1 MSHGQSNPVPAEAE
15 PREARPGPAEAPP
28 LRRRPTPK
36 RRSAWIMR
44 IVVLLLV
51 AAAVAL
57 FAVASKKK
65 PISVDMATVE
75 RGAVKDEIS
84 SSTAGEV
91 MAERKATVRAELSAR
106 VLAVKHKRGER
117 VAAGDVILQLETDD
131 LDARLRQAQATL
143 EAQRAQLAQA
153 EAHAQAAR
161 HTAEREKI
169 LVDHG
174 AESPRIAEDAETQAR
189 EAEAAA
195 RGARAGIEQNEAAVQ
210 VAKVARSHGTLTAP
224 FDGLLSDVFVD
235 PGEQAQ
241 VGMALFEIVDDSSL
255 HVEATIDEADIA
267 RVRVGQAA
275 SLRLDALPKHPIPGV
290 VSKLDPTVR
299 TDPKGARTLRL
310 EVAVSDLANAR
321 AAGVRPG
328 MSANVDVVVAEK
340 DDVLSLPTSVIIGRG
355 TKRSVYVVENGIV
368 RERNIETGISSWERT
383 EVISGLRQGDRVVA
397 TLNAKGLADG
407 APATPSGEKP

>member
-1 MSHGQSNPVPAEAE
+1 M
-15 PREARPGPAEAPP
+15 PAEAPP
-28 LRRRPTPK
+28 PRRRAAAK
-36 RRSAWIMR
+36 RRSPWGWR
-44 IVVLLLV
+44 IVVLVGV
-51 AAAVAL
+51 AAVIAVLAI
-57 FAVASKKK
+57 ASKKK
-65 PISVDMATVE
+65 PISVEIATAL

-91 MAERKATVRAELSAR
+91 MAERKATVRAEISAR

-117 VAAGDVILQLETDD
+117 VATGDVILQLDTAD
-131 LDARLRQAQATL
+131 LDARLRQSQATL

-153 EAHAQAAR
+153 QAHAEAAR
-161 HTAEREKI
+161 HTAAREKT
-169 LVDHG
+169 LVDRG
-174 AESPRIAEDAETQAR
+174 AESPRVAEDAETAAR

-267 RVRVGQAA
+267 RVKVGQAA
-275 SLRLDALPKHPIPGV
+275 SLRLDALPKHPIAGV

-321 AAGVRPG
+321 GAGVRPG

-340 DDVLSLPTSVIIGRG
+340 DNVLHLPTNVVIGRG
-355 TKRSVYVVENGIV
+355 TKRSVYVIEQNVA
-368 RERNIETGISSWERT
+368 RERNIEIGISSWERT
-383 EVISGLRQGDRVVA
+383 EVVSGLREGERVVA
-397 TLNAKGLADG
+397 TLNTKGLADG
-407 APATPSGEKP
+407 LPVTPTGENAR